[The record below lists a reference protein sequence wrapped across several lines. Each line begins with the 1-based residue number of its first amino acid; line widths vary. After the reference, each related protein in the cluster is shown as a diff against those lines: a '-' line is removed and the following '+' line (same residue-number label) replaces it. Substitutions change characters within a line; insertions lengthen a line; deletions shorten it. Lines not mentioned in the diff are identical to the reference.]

1 MKDRNES
8 QTNISTN
15 SLLKKTKKQQLW
27 CSKGKLS
34 HPALLLPTSL
44 TENINLCQHSK
55 RIDCYLKSKTVHY
68 ETGEN

>member
-1 MKDRNES
+1 MRDRNES
-8 QTNISTN
+8 QTNLSTN
-15 SLLKKTKKQQLW
+15 SLLKKPKKQQQ

-55 RIDCYLKSKTVHY
+55 LIDYYLKSKTVHF